1 MTGQR
6 RGTADQAR
14 IIEQSEGVEA
24 KFRGLLES
32 APDAIVIVDADG
44 LIQIVNKQTEA
55 LFGYPRTELLGQP
68 VEVLLPER
76 FRSRHL
82 HDRTGYKANPRT
94 RPMGMGLE
102 LFGRRKDGSE
112 FPVEISLSPMTSDG
126 ESLFI
131 STVRDITGRKQ
142 VEERLRATAAD
153 LARSN
158 AELEQFAYVAS
169 HDLQEPLRM
178 VASYTQLLARRYQGK
193 LDEDA
198 DEFIG
203 FAVDGARRM
212 QELINDLLT
221 YSRVGTRAPQLES
234 VDVGQMVDQVVS
246 DLAAAIEE
254 SGASVTH
261 DDLPTLQAD
270 PTQLRQ
276 LFQNLIANAIKFHRP
291 GQAPSVQVFAA
302 REDRAWN
309 FSVTDNGIGI
319 EPQYLDRIFVLFQRL
334 HTRADY
340 PGTGIGL
347 AICKKIVER
356 HGGRIRVESEPGVGT
371 TFQFTLPLEPGRK
384 EGT

>member
-1 MTGQR
+1 VTTIRPQR
-6 RGTADQAR
+6 ENAA
-14 IIEQSEGVEA
+14 EA

-32 APDAIVIVDADG
+32 APDGVVIVDPAG
-44 LIQIVNKQTEA
+44 LIQIVNRQTEV
-55 LFGYPRTELLGQP
+55 LFGYPREELLGQP

-76 FRSRHL
+76 FRGRHIGRRSAYQSDP
-82 HDRTGYKANPRT
+82 HT
-94 RPMGMGLE
+94 RPMGTGLE
-102 LFGRRKDGSE
+102 LFGLRRDGSE
-112 FPVEISLSPMTSDG
+112 FPVEISLSPMTSEGD
-126 ESLFI
+126 ETLII
-131 STVRDITGRKQ
+131 SNIRDVTTRKIAD
-142 VEERLRATAAD
+142 ERLRAAAAD

-221 YSRVGTRAPQLES
+221 YSRVGTRPLELEA
-234 VDVGQMVDQVVS
+234 VDTTQVVDQVVS
-246 DLAAAIEE
+246 DLAAAIGDSQAE
-254 SGASVTH
+254 VIR
-261 DDLPTLQAD
+261 DDLPMVQGD

-276 LFQNLIANAIKFHRP
+276 LFQNLIANGIKFHRP
-291 GQAPSVQVFAA
+291 DETAQVRVSAT
-302 REDRAWN
+302 REDGAWTFN
-309 FSVTDNGIGI
+309 VRDNGIGI
-319 EPQYLDRIFVLFQRL
+319 EPQYQERIFALFQRL

-356 HGGRIRVESEPGVGT
+356 HGGQIRVDSAPGRGT
-371 TFQFTLPLEPGRK
+371 TFLFTLPGVRAQK
-384 EGT
+384 EAP